1 MERARTEWLRD
12 LGIGQ
17 HALKTNDNLMFVVST
32 ITIDYKKPAILDDE
46 LTVQTDLLSMRSCS
60 IDLKQQIFR
69 KKELLTNSI
78 VTVACIDA
86 NQLKPVKIPTTIKK
100 LMELL

>member
-1 MERARTEWLRD
+1 MCTNNFL
-12 LGIGQ
+12 
-17 HALKTNDNLMFVVST
+17 LKSLVLCFMLILFVNTDT
-32 ITIDYKKPAILDDE
+32 ILYENTQTKYYYAIVLVTI
-46 LTVQTDLLSMRSCS
+46 LTVFFS
-60 IDLKQQIFR
+60 INLIFR